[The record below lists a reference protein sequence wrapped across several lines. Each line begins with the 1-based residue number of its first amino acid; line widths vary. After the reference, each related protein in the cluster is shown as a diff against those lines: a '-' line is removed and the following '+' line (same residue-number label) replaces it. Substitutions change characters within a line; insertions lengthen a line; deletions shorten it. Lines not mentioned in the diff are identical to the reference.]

1 MPMAGSSVGVVGG
14 GVLGMTVALRL
25 AQHGHEVTL
34 LESAPAVGGLAS
46 PEATGGVTWDRFY
59 HVMLLSDSH
68 LVGLLDELGL
78 AQRAHWRET
87 RTGFYGDGRLHEM
100 SSSLDFARFPLLSFA
115 EKARL
120 AATILH
126 ASRVR
131 DPMPLEK
138 EPVEQWLRRW
148 SGDRVFE
155 RMWLPLLRSK
165 LGENYRIASAAFLWA
180 IIARLYA
187 ARRSGLKREL
197 FGHVDGGYATVLR
210 ALARR
215 LEEAG
220 VKIRTGARVAEVRRS
235 DGRSQVTLASADVLS
250 FDNVVLTVPCPAV
263 ARICPDLHQ
272 DERGRLDAV
281 VYQGIICGSFLLSRP
296 LGGYYVTNIVD
307 EGFPFTGV
315 IEMTALVDPQTF
327 GGRSLVYLPRYL
339 PQNASAWEHDDQ
351 WHRAQFQAGLKRMYP
366 DLRDEEVLASTISRA
381 RDVLAVTTLDYS
393 TRCLPP
399 LHTSQQGIYVVNSA
413 QIAHG
418 TLNVNETLALA
429 ERQSAALAAE
439 WSGKALAA
447 A

>member
-1 MPMAGSSVGVVGG
+1 MQMAGSRVGVVGG

-46 PEATGGVTWDRFY
+46 PESIGDVTWDRFY
-59 HVMLLSDSH
+59 HVMLLSDRH
-68 LVGLLDELGL
+68 LVGLLDELDL
-78 AQRAHWRET
+78 AQKAHWRET
-87 RTGFYGDGRLHEM
+87 RTGFYGDGSLHEM

-131 DPMPLEK
+131 DPRPLEK

-197 FGHVDGGYATVLR
+197 FGHVEGGYATVLR
-210 ALARR
+210 ALSAR
-215 LEEAG
+215 LEAAG
-220 VKIRTGARVAEVRRS
+220 VKIRAGARVAEVRRS
-235 DGRSQVTLASADVLS
+235 DGRTQVTLASAEKLS
-250 FDNVVLTVPCPAV
+250 FDNVVLTVPCQAV
-263 ARICPDLHQ
+263 ARICPDLGQ
-272 DERGRLDAV
+272 DERERLEAV

-315 IEMTALVDPQTF
+315 IEMTALVDPQVF
-327 GGRSLVYLPRYL
+327 DGRTLVYLPRYL

-351 WHRAQFQAGLKRMYP
+351 WHQAQFLAGLKRMYP
-366 DLRDEEVLASTISRA
+366 DLRDDEVLASSISRA

-393 TRCLPP
+393 SRCLPP

>member
-1 MPMAGSSVGVVGG
+1 MRMAGSSVGVVGG

-25 AQHGHEVTL
+25 AQQGHQVTL
-34 LESAPAVGGLAS
+34 LESAPATGGLAS
-46 PEATGGVTWDRFY
+46 PEAIGDATWDRFY

-78 AQRAHWRET
+78 QHRVHWRET

-100 SSSLDFARFPLLSFA
+100 SSSLDFARFPLLTLA

-131 DPMPLEK
+131 NPLPLEQ
-138 EPVEQWLRRW
+138 EPVERWLRRW

-197 FGHVDGGYATVLR
+197 FGHVDGGYATVLG
-210 ALARR
+210 ALAGR
-215 LEEAG
+215 LETVG
-220 VKIRTGARVAEVRRS
+220 VITRTSARVERVRRI
-235 DGRSQVTLASADVLS
+235 GHRSALDLASGAALE
-250 FDNVVLTVPCPAV
+250 FDHVVLTVPCPTV
-263 ARICPDLHQ
+263 SRICPELSPA
-272 DERGRLDAV
+272 ERERLSAV

-315 IEMTALVDPQTF
+315 IEMTTLVDPASF
-327 GGRSLVYLPRYL
+327 GGRTLVYLPRYL
-339 PQNASAWEHDDQ
+339 AQNASGWDQDDE
-351 WHRAQFQAGLKRMYP
+351 WHRAQFLAGLQRMYP
-366 DLRDEEVLASTISRA
+366 ELREEHVLAARVSRA

-393 TRCLPP
+393 RRCLPP
-399 LHTSQQGIYVVNSA
+399 LRTSLPGVYVVNSA

-429 ERQSAALAAE
+429 ERQAAALAAE
-439 WSGKALAA
+439 WSGAALEAA
-447 A
+447 

>member
-1 MPMAGSSVGVVGG
+1 MRMAGSSVGVVGG

-25 AQHGHEVTL
+25 AQQGHQVTL
-34 LESAPAVGGLAS
+34 LESAPATGGLAS
-46 PEATGGVTWDRFY
+46 PEAIGDATWDRFY
-59 HVMLLSDSH
+59 HVMLRSDRH
-68 LVGLLDELGL
+68 LVEMLDELGL
-78 AQRAHWRET
+78 AQRTHWRET

-100 SSSLDFARFPLLSFA
+100 SSSLDFARFPLLTLA

-131 DPMPLEK
+131 NPLPLEQ
-138 EPVEQWLRRW
+138 EPVERWLRRW

-197 FGHVDGGYATVLR
+197 FGHVDGGYATILG
-210 ALARR
+210 ALAGR
-215 LEEAG
+215 LESFG
-220 VKIRTGARVAEVRRS
+220 VTTRTGARVERVRRV
-235 DGRSQVTLASADVLS
+235 DRRSALDLASGETLA
-250 FDNVVLTVPCPAV
+250 FDQVVLTVPCPTV
-263 ARICPDLHQ
+263 ARICPELSPA
-272 DERGRLDAV
+272 ERERLAAV

-296 LGGYYVTNIVD
+296 LGGYYVTSIVD

-315 IEMTALVDPQTF
+315 IEMTTLVDPARF
-327 GGRSLVYLPRYL
+327 SGRTLVYLPRYL
-339 PQNASAWEHDDQ
+339 AQNAPGWEQGDD
-351 WHRAQFQAGLKRMYP
+351 WHQAQFLAGLQRMYP
-366 DLRDEEVLASTISRA
+366 DLRAEHVLAARVSRA

-393 TRCLPP
+393 RRCLPP
-399 LHTSQQGIYVVNSA
+399 LRTSLPGVYVVNSA

-429 ERQSAALAAE
+429 ERQAAALAAE
-439 WSGKALAA
+439 WSGEALAA

>member
-1 MPMAGSSVGVVGG
+1 
-14 GVLGMTVALRL
+14 MTVALRL
-25 AQHGHEVTL
+25 AQRGHDVTL
-34 LESAPAVGGLAS
+34 LESAPATGGLAS
-46 PEATGGVTWDRFY
+46 PESIGDVTWDRFY

-78 AQRAHWRET
+78 AHKAHWRET

-197 FGHVDGGYATVLR
+197 FGHVEGGYGTILR
-210 ALARR
+210 ALAAR
-215 LEEAG
+215 LEGAG
-220 VKIRTGARVAEVRRS
+220 VTVRTGARVREVRRV
-235 DGRSQVTLASADVLS
+235 DGFTHVGLASGELLI
-250 FDNVVLTVPCPAV
+250 FGNVVLTVPCSAV
-263 ARICPDLHQ
+263 ARICPGLGK
-272 DERGRLDAV
+272 DERDRLDAV

-315 IEMTALVDPQTF
+315 IEMTALVDPKTF
-327 GGRSLVYLPRYL
+327 GGRTLVYLPRYL
-339 PQNASAWEHDDQ
+339 PQNAAAWEHDDD
-351 WHRAQFQAGLKRMYP
+351 WHRTQFLAGLKRMYP
-366 DLRDEEVLASTISRA
+366 DLRDDEVVASNVSRA

-393 TRCLPP
+393 SRCLPP
-399 LHTSQQGIYVVNSA
+399 LHTSQHGIYVVNSA

-429 ERQSAALAAE
+429 ERQAAALAAE
-439 WSGKALAA
+439 WAKKALAA
-447 A
+447 

>member
-1 MPMAGSSVGVVGG
+1 MRTAGSSVGVVGG

-25 AQHGHEVTL
+25 AQQGHQVTL
-34 LESAPAVGGLAS
+34 LESAPSPGGLAS
-46 PEATGGVTWDRFY
+46 PEAIGDATWDRFY
-59 HVMLLSDSH
+59 HVMLLSDRH

-78 AQRAHWRET
+78 AQKAHWRET
-87 RTGFYGDGRLHEM
+87 RTGFYGDGRFHEM
-100 SSSLDFARFPLLSFA
+100 SSSLDFARFPLLTLA

-120 AATILH
+120 AATILR

-131 DPMPLEK
+131 NPMPLEQ
-138 EPVEQWLRRW
+138 EPVERWLRRW

-197 FGHVDGGYATVLR
+197 FGHVDGGYSTILK
-210 ALARR
+210 ALAER
-215 LEEAG
+215 LDTFG
-220 VKIRTGARVAEVRRS
+220 VTTRTSARVEQVRRV
-235 DGRSQVTLASADVLS
+235 DPRTVIDLAGGDTLV
-250 FDNVVLTVPCPAV
+250 FDRVVLTVPCPTV
-263 ARICPDLHQ
+263 ARICPDLSQ
-272 DERGRLDAV
+272 AELERLNAV

-315 IEMTALVDPQTF
+315 IEMTSLVDPATF
-327 GGRSLVYLPRYL
+327 GGRTLVYLPRYL
-339 PQNASAWEHDDQ
+339 AHNAPGWGQDDD
-351 WHRAQFQAGLKRMYP
+351 WHRAQFLAGLQRMYP
-366 DLRDEEVLASTISRA
+366 DLREEQVLAANVSRA

-393 TRCLPP
+393 SRCLPP
-399 LHTSQQGIYVVNSA
+399 LNTSLPGVHVVNSA

-429 ERQSAALAAE
+429 ERQAAALAAE
-439 WSGKALAA
+439 WAGEALAA

>member
-1 MPMAGSSVGVVGG
+1 MQMAATSVGVVGG

-25 AQHGHEVTL
+25 AQRGHQVTL
-34 LESAPAVGGLAS
+34 LESAPSTGGLAS
-46 PEATGGVTWDRFY
+46 AEAIGDVTWDRFY

-78 AQRAHWRET
+78 GSKAHWRET

-100 SSSLDFARFPLLSFA
+100 SSSLDFARFPLLTFA

-138 EPVEQWLRRW
+138 QPVEHWLRRW

-197 FGHVDGGYATVLR
+197 FGHVDGGYSTVLG
-210 ALARR
+210 ALAGR
-215 LEEAG
+215 LESAG
-220 VKIRTGARVAEVRRS
+220 VSVRTGARAEEVRRV
-235 DGRSQVTLASADVLS
+235 DGRTRVRLGTGEALE
-250 FDNVVLTVPCPAV
+250 FDNAVLTVPCPAV
-263 ARICPDLHQ
+263 ARLCPELTQ
-272 DERGRLDAV
+272 EERDRLEAV

-307 EGFPFTGV
+307 DGFPFTGV
-315 IEMTALVDPQTF
+315 IEMTALVDPAAL
-327 GGRSLVYLPRYL
+327 GGRTLVYLPRYL
-339 PQNASAWEHDDQ
+339 PQTAAAWNHDDE
-351 WHRAQFQAGLKRMYP
+351 WHRSQFLDGLRRMYP
-366 DLRDEEVLASTISRA
+366 DLRDEEVLASNVARS

-393 TRCLPP
+393 RRCLPP
-399 LHTSQQGIYVVNSA
+399 LHTSQPGVYVVNSA

-429 ERQSAALAAE
+429 ERQSAELARE
-439 WSGKALAA
+439 WSGKARAA

>member
-1 MPMAGSSVGVVGG
+1 
-14 GVLGMTVALRL
+14 MTVALRL
-25 AQHGHEVTL
+25 AQQGHDVTL
-34 LESAPAVGGLAS
+34 LESAPAIGGLAS
-46 PEATGGVTWDRFY
+46 PDSIGDVTWDRFY

-68 LVGLLDELGL
+68 LVALLDELGL
-78 AQRAHWRET
+78 GHRTHWRQT

-100 SSSLDFARFPLLSFA
+100 SSSLDFARFPLLSLA

-126 ASRVR
+126 ASRVK
-131 DPMPLEK
+131 DPMPLER

-197 FGHVDGGYATVLR
+197 FGHVDGGYATILR
-210 ALARR
+210 ALASR
-215 LEEAG
+215 LGAAG
-220 VKIRTGARVAEVRRS
+220 VKIRTAARVAEVRRNEGLTQLS
-235 DGRSQVTLASADVLS
+235 LAFGEKLA
-250 FDNVVLTVPCPAV
+250 FDKVVLTVPCSAV
-263 ARICPDLHQ
+263 SRICPDLAQ
-272 DERGRLDAV
+272 GERDRLEAV

-315 IEMTALVDPQTF
+315 IEMTALVDPQAF
-327 GGRSLVYLPRYL
+327 GGRTLVYLPRYL
-339 PQNASAWEHDDQ
+339 PQNAAAWVQDDD
-351 WHRAQFQAGLKRMYP
+351 WHRSQFIAGLKRMYP
-366 DLRDEEVLASTISRA
+366 DLRDDEVLASNVARA

-393 TRCLPP
+393 SRCLPP
-399 LHTSQQGIYVVNSA
+399 LHTSQEGICVVNSA

-429 ERQSAALAAE
+429 ERQAAALTTE
-439 WSGKALAA
+439 WSKKELAA

>member
-1 MPMAGSSVGVVGG
+1 MRMAGSSVGVVGG
-14 GVLGMTVALRL
+14 GVLGMTLALRL
-25 AQHGHEVTL
+25 AQQGHQVTL
-34 LESAPAVGGLAS
+34 LESAPSPGGLAS
-46 PEATGGVTWDRFY
+46 PERVGDVTWDRFY

-68 LVGLLDELGL
+68 LAALLDELGL
-78 AQRAHWRET
+78 GQRTSWRET
-87 RTGFYGDGRLHEM
+87 RTGFYGGGRFHEM
-100 SSSLDFARFPLLSFA
+100 SSSLDFARFPLLTLA

-131 DPMPLEK
+131 DPMPLEQ
-138 EPVEQWLRRW
+138 EPVERWLRRW

-155 RMWLPLLRSK
+155 RLWLPLLRSK

-197 FGHVDGGYATVLR
+197 FGHVEGGYAAVLG
-210 ALARR
+210 ALTSH
-215 LEEAG
+215 LMSVG
-220 VKIRTGARVAEVRRS
+220 VTIRTGARVSEVRRM
-235 DGRSQVTLASADVLS
+235 DGRSLVTLAAGEVLG
-250 FDNVVLTVPCPAV
+250 FDNAVLTVPCAAV
-263 ARICPDLHQ
+263 SRLCPGLSR
-272 DERGRLDAV
+272 DERDRLESV
-281 VYQGIICGSFLLSRP
+281 VYQGIICGSYLLSRP

-315 IEMTALVDPQTF
+315 IEMTALVDPAAF
-327 GGRSLVYLPRYL
+327 GGRTLVYLPRYL
-339 PQNASAWEHDDQ
+339 PQNATAWEQDDE
-351 WHRAQFQAGLKRMYP
+351 WHQTQFLAGLKRMYP
-366 DLRDEEVLASTISRA
+366 DLRDDEVVASNVARS

-393 TRCLPP
+393 SRCLPP
-399 LHTSQQGIYVVNSA
+399 LHTSIPGVYVVNSA

-429 ERQSAALAAE
+429 ERQASALAAE
-439 WSGKALAA
+439 WSGKGLAA

>member
-1 MPMAGSSVGVVGG
+1 MQTAGSSVGVVGG

-25 AQHGHEVTL
+25 AQQGHQVTL
-34 LESAPAVGGLAS
+34 LESAPATGGLAS
-46 PEATGGVTWDRFY
+46 SEAIGDATWDRFY
-59 HVMLLSDSH
+59 HVMLLSDRH

-78 AQRAHWRET
+78 GQRAHWRET

-100 SSSLDFARFPLLSFA
+100 SSSFDFARFPLLTLA

-131 DPMPLEK
+131 NPLLLEQ

-165 LGENYRIASAAFLWA
+165 LGDNYRIASAAFLWA

-197 FGHVDGGYATVLR
+197 FGHVDGGYATILG
-210 ALARR
+210 ALAGR
-215 LEEAG
+215 LEATG
-220 VKIRTGARVAEVRRS
+220 VTTRTGARVERVRRQEH
-235 DGRSQVTLASADVLS
+235 GTLLELAGGEALA
-250 FDNVVLTVPCPAV
+250 FDRAVLTVPCPTV
-263 ARICPDLHQ
+263 ATICPELSPA
-272 DERGRLDAV
+272 ERDRLAAV

-315 IEMTALVDPQTF
+315 IEMTALVDRARF
-327 GGRSLVYLPRYL
+327 GGRTLVYLPRYL
-339 PQNASAWEHDDQ
+339 AQNAPGWEQGDD
-351 WHRAQFQAGLKRMYP
+351 WHRAQFFAGLRRMYP
-366 DLRDEEVLASTISRA
+366 DLREEHVLASNVARS

-393 TRCLPP
+393 RRCLPP
-399 LHTSQQGIYVVNSA
+399 LRTSLPGVYVVNSA

-429 ERQSAALAAE
+429 ERQAEALAAE
-439 WSGKALAA
+439 WAGEALAA

>member
-1 MPMAGSSVGVVGG
+1 MRMAGSSVGVVGG

-25 AQHGHEVTL
+25 AQQGHQVTL
-34 LESAPAVGGLAS
+34 LESAASTGGLAS
-46 PEATGGVTWDRFY
+46 PEAIGDATWDRFY
-59 HVMLLSDSH
+59 HVMLLSDRH

-78 AQRAHWRET
+78 SPRTHWRET

-100 SSSLDFARFPLLSFA
+100 SSSLDFARFPLLTLA

-131 DPMPLEK
+131 NPLPLEQ
-138 EPVEQWLRRW
+138 EPVERWLRRW

-197 FGHVDGGYATVLR
+197 FGHVDGGYATILG
-210 ALARR
+210 ALAGR
-215 LEEAG
+215 LDSFG
-220 VKIRTGARVAEVRRS
+220 VATRTGARVERVRRL
-235 DGRSQVTLASADVLS
+235 DHRALLDLAGGETLG
-250 FDNVVLTVPCPAV
+250 FDHIVLTVPCPAI
-263 ARICPDLHQ
+263 ARICPDLSPA
-272 DERGRLDAV
+272 ERERLGAV

-315 IEMTALVDPQTF
+315 IEMTTLVDPERF
-327 GGRSLVYLPRYL
+327 GRRTLVYLPRYL
-339 PQNASAWEHDDQ
+339 AQNATGWEQDDE
-351 WHRAQFQAGLKRMYP
+351 WHQVQFLAGLQRMYP
-366 DLRDEEVLASTISRA
+366 DLREEHVLAARVSRA

-393 TRCLPP
+393 RRCLPS
-399 LHTSQQGIYVVNSA
+399 LRTSLPGIHVVNSA

-429 ERQSAALAAE
+429 ERQVAALTAE
-439 WSGKALAA
+439 WSGEAVAA